1 MPTNGNAFSYDGYED
16 MLVEKQEGVVLAT
29 LNVPE
34 KLNAMTIGIRRGIK
48 RLIHEIRSDD
58 EARVLVLTGAGRAF
72 CAGADVSIGAG
83 SAYAKDGTRPNVME
97 PRYRWVSDFVS
108 LDKPTIACVNGVAA
122 GGGLAL
128 ALMCDIRIASEK
140 ARFIS
145 VFVRRGLTPDNGT
158 SWLLP
163 RLIGKSKALKMI
175 LTGDEVNAQEA
186 YRIGLADEIASEDDA
201 LTNAMTL
208 ARKIAS
214 NPPVTVELSKRAV
227 LKGLETSLA
236 QQAEY
241 EEYIQRIVR
250 ETDDFAEIALARE
263 ENRSPEFKGI

>member
-1 MPTNGNAFSYDGYED
+1 VFSYDGYED
-16 MLVEKQEGVVLAT
+16 ILVEKQDGVVLAT
-29 LNVPE
+29 LNVPD
-34 KLNAMTIGIRRGIK
+34 KLNAMTIGMRQGIK
-48 RLIHEIRSDD
+48 RLIDEIGSDD

-72 CAGADVSIGAG
+72 CAGADVSSSAG
-83 SAYAKDGTRPNVME
+83 SAYVKDGTRPNITE

-145 VFVRRGLTPDNGT
+145 VFVRRALTPDNGT

-163 RLIGKSKALKMI
+163 RLIGKSQALKMI
-175 LTGDEVNAQEA
+175 LTGDEVDAQEA
-186 YRIGLADEIASEDDA
+186 YRIGLVDEIAPEDEALENA
-201 LTNAMTL
+201 LTL
-208 ARKIAS
+208 AKRIAS

-227 LKGLETSLA
+227 LKGLESDIVR
-236 QQAEY
+236 QAEY

-250 ETDDFAEIALARE
+250 DTEDFVEANLARQ
-263 ENRSPEFKGI
+263 ENRSPKYKGI